1 MNKNTITKTA
11 AAALTKGTIV
21 KLDSSDSSK
30 VAACGASDANAIGVV
45 LDNAAQGESVAV
57 ALLGLCNSTVEVIA
71 SAAISAGAKVYQAA
85 DGKVKPAPE
94 AGLSAQTVY
103 CVGVALAPAYAS
115 GNIIEIAH
123 RAATVETIPA
133 AE

>member
-1 MNKNTITKTA
+1 MNKNTITKIA
-11 AAALTKGTIV
+11 AAALTKGMVV
-21 KLDSSDSSK
+21 KLDSSDASK

-57 ALLGLCNSTVEVIA
+57 ALLGLCNTTVPAVA

-85 DGKVKPAPE
+85 DGEVQPAPA

-103 CVGVALAPAYAS
+103 CVGVALTPAYAD
-115 GNIIEIAH
+115 GNEIELAH
-123 RAATVETIPA
+123 RAPAVEVIPA